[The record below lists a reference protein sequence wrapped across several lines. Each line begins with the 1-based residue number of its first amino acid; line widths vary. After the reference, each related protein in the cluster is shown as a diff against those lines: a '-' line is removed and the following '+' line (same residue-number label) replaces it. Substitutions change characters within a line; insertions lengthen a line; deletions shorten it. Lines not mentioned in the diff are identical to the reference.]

1 MEKNKYY
8 DLIVELIKE
17 NQKFPGHEDILDAI
31 AEDVYNHAKVVLNSV
46 TNEDVISAYLEKV
59 ISTSIITVSKKL
71 NKNTRMRSSNA
82 VDAIIAARKA
92 AAATKLSSVKAET
105 VEKVDLTVNTELVDK
120 MINGI
125 AVQQEST
132 EPLQEAEEETPIFEP
147 IIDSL
152 DIPEETPVLEDS
164 VPAESDEYLNQISS
178 ADFEEPVLQEEED
191 EVLLDINSDESL
203 NMDIDNIAEIE
214 SPTEEEEGGGEEEEE
229 EEEEIPSVDF
239 NQEFTIEDSSA
250 DITELIPP
258 NNDVTEAEES
268 LIDTSQEDLKSDE
281 SIDEYK
287 DSENLTETFIKES
300 EPPQDIPEETN
311 SSEEIGEEDS
321 SNNLLEDVSQGVDEL
336 FAETGNDVDT
346 LPEISEEINMGFD
359 VISETESLPLEENSS
374 IQDLEEINPAGA
386 DIIDEDANSAQDTRA
401 ENIAIPDYSLFSYNP
416 EPQESLWNEADVEEA
431 LATID
436 KKEPDSN
443 IFELY
448 KLRYNKGYTVDKI
461 CKELNLDK
469 ESVIDSLIE
478 ISLLVKE

>member
-125 AVQQEST
+125 AVQQEPT
-132 EPLQEAEEETPIFEP
+132 EHLQEPEEEAPNFEP
-147 IIDSL
+147 ITDSL
-152 DIPEETPVLEDS
+152 NIPEETPVLEDS

-214 SPTEEEEGGGEEEEE
+214 SPTEEEEE

-250 DITELIPP
+250 GITELTPP
-258 NNDVTEAEES
+258 NSDVTEAEES
-268 LIDTSQEDLKSDE
+268 LIDTSQEELKSDE

-287 DSENLTETFIKES
+287 DSENLTETFIEES
-300 EPPQDIPEETN
+300 EPPQDILEETN
-311 SSEEIGEEDS
+311 SSEEIGEEDT

-359 VISETESLPLEENSS
+359 VISETEALPLEENSS
-374 IQDLEEINPAGA
+374 IQDLEEINSAGA

-431 LATID
+431 LTTID

>member
-125 AVQQEST
+125 AVQQEPT
-132 EPLQEAEEETPIFEP
+132 EHLQEPEEEAPSFEP
-147 IIDSL
+147 ITDSL

-191 EVLLDINSDESL
+191 EVLLDINSDESI

-214 SPTEEEEGGGEEEEE
+214 SPTEEE

-250 DITELIPP
+250 GITELTPP
-258 NNDVTEAEES
+258 NSDVTEAEES
-268 LIDTSQEDLKSDE
+268 LIGTSQEDLKSDE

-287 DSENLTETFIKES
+287 DSENLTETFIEKS
-300 EPPQDIPEETN
+300 EPPQDILEETN
-311 SSEEIGEEDS
+311 SSEEIGEEDT

-346 LPEISEEINMGFD
+346 LPEISKEINMGFD
-359 VISETESLPLEENSS
+359 VISETEALPLEENSS
-374 IQDLEEINPAGA
+374 IQDLEEINSAGA